1 MERNKMKTGNFSRLI
16 EEYYR
21 REEEKKKEESQHFG
35 TLADIFL
42 GDE

>member
-1 MERNKMKTGNFSRLI
+1 MKTGNFSRLI

-21 REEEKKKEESQHFG
+21 REEERKKEESQHFG

>member
-1 MERNKMKTGNFSRLI
+1 MKTGNFSRLI
-16 EEYYR
+16 DEYYR
-21 REEEKKKEESQHFG
+21 REEERKKAESQHFG

>member
-1 MERNKMKTGNFSRLI
+1 MKTGNFSRLI